1 MARDPMGMGRWT
13 SRPMAWNPNPIPSP
27 ILPVPGSPDG
37 IWIGG
42 CSIIFHPGF
51 RWSNSDHWGR
61 TSQEKDNNGTEGD
74 QRPYHSDF
82 FVHRNSSFRLY
93 IFYMILDGDARK
105 KFKYFRDT
113 LKKKKRLAFF

>member
-1 MARDPMGMGRWT
+1 
-13 SRPMAWNPNPIPSP
+13 MAWGPNPSPSP
-27 ILPVPGSPDG
+27 ISPISGSPNS

-82 FVHRNSSFRLY
+82 FVHRNSSFRLC

-113 LKKKKRLAFF
+113 LKKKKRLAFFKDFKY